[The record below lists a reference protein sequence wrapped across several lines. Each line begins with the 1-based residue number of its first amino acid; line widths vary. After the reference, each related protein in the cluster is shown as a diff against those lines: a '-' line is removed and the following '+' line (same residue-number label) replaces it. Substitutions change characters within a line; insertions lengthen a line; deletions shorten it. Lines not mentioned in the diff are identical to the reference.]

1 MSEQQSF
8 WGILEEW
15 GRTYWRFIRD
25 ALRVFS
31 QHWPALIGL
40 FLIGWI
46 GRMGFL
52 WISIVVSDW
61 NPTVAVLL
69 LPLAPMSML
78 LSFVLMLRAMTPSLP
93 AFSGLVEHETSTQ
106 RWTEDFTVAG
116 QVMIP
121 FLAVYASAGL
131 LAQDVS
137 VFLVD
142 SATDEWLNTA
152 PEQLNFGRADY
163 APGWT
168 IILFI
173 VIALVL
179 RKIIS
184 VKKLAQN
191 NLPWAGFAAY
201 LEVLWIITLAQAFAS
216 QISVIQDWVTSRRF
230 IADIMAWIDSVLATV
245 REWSAAISTVLDAIG
260 STIGSLGAVVVIP
273 VAWLATGAAVYGY
286 QLQSAKLRVPGHE
299 QVSKRISRI
308 PNPIRR
314 GVAHVVEPVVT
325 PIQSAF
331 KAVLKVAAAGVV
343 PMILFCLTFL
353 LASGLQPL
361 VALGARLLIGPSS
374 PDRLYALE
382 PYVIMVERGV
392 YFIVVLC
399 LLAAAVSTTVLA
411 QRKETTKVNRIEE
424 DPVAIA

>member
-1 MSEQQSF
+1 MSEQQNLRAT
-8 WGILEEW
+8 LEGW
-15 GRTYWRFIRD
+15 GRTYGRFIRD
-25 ALRVFS
+25 AVRVLF
-31 QHWPALIGL
+31 QHWPALICL

-52 WISIVVSDW
+52 WISIIVSNW
-61 NPTVAVLL
+61 SPTVAVLI

-78 LSFVLMLRAMTPSLP
+78 LAFILMLRVMTRTLP
-93 AFSGLVEHETSTQ
+93 AFSELASRDTATK
-106 RWTEDFTVAG
+106 RWTEDFTAAG

-131 LAQDVS
+131 LSQDVS

-152 PEQLNFGRADY
+152 PEQIDFGRADY

-173 VIALVL
+173 VVALVL

-184 VKKLAQN
+184 VKKLAQDS
-191 NLPWAGFAAY
+191 LAWAGFAAY

-216 QISVIQDWVTSRRF
+216 QISMIQDWVTSRRF
-230 IADIMAWIDSVLATV
+230 VADIMSWVDSALATV
-245 REWSAAISTVLDAIG
+245 REWSTAISAVLDAIG
-260 STIGSLGAVVVIP
+260 STIGSLGAVVVVP

-286 QLQSAKLRVPGHE
+286 QLHSAAFRVPGHE
-299 QVSKRISRI
+299 QASKQISRV
-308 PNPIRR
+308 PGPIRR
-314 GVAHVVEPVVT
+314 AVSQVFEPIVT

-353 LASGLQPL
+353 LATGLQPM
-361 VALGARLLIGPSS
+361 VAFGARLLIGPSS
-374 PDRLYALE
+374 PERIYALE

-392 YFIVVLC
+392 YFVIVLC
-399 LLAAAVSTTVLA
+399 LLAAAVSATVLA
-411 QRKETTKVNRIEE
+411 QREETPETTEGHEE
-424 DPVAIA
+424 PTPVS

>member
-1 MSEQQSF
+1 
-8 WGILEEW
+8 
-15 GRTYWRFIRD
+15 
-25 ALRVFS
+25 
-31 QHWPALIGL
+31 
-40 FLIGWI
+40 
-46 GRMGFL
+46 MGFL
-52 WISIVVSDW
+52 WISIIVSDW
-61 NPTVAVLL
+61 SPTVAVLI

-78 LSFVLMLRAMTPSLP
+78 LSFILMLRVMTPTLP
-93 AFSGLVEHETSTQ
+93 AFSGLVEHQTPTE

-131 LAQDVS
+131 LSQDVS

-152 PEQLNFGRADY
+152 PEQINFGRADY

-173 VIALVL
+173 VVALVL

-184 VKKLAQN
+184 VKNLAQDR
-191 NLPWAGFAAY
+191 LVWAGFAAY
-201 LEVLWIITLAQAFAS
+201 LEVLWIITLAQALTS
-216 QISVIQDWVTSRRF
+216 QISIVQDWVTSRRF
-230 IADIMAWIDSVLATV
+230 VADLMSWVDSVLVAV
-245 REWSAAISTVLDAIG
+245 HEWSDSISTVLDAVG
-260 STIGSLGAVVVIP
+260 STIGSLGAVVVVP

-286 QLQSAKLRVPGHE
+286 QLQSAELKVPGHE
-299 QVSKRISRI
+299 QVSKQIGRI
-308 PNPIRR
+308 PNPVRR
-314 GVAHVVEPVVT
+314 GVAHVIEPVVT

-331 KAVLKVAAAGVV
+331 KAVLKIAAAGVV

-353 LASGLQPL
+353 LASGLQSV

-399 LLAAAVSTTVLA
+399 LLAAAVSTIVLA
-411 QRKETTKVNRIEE
+411 QRKETDITVEVEE
-424 DPVAIA
+424 QPAALS